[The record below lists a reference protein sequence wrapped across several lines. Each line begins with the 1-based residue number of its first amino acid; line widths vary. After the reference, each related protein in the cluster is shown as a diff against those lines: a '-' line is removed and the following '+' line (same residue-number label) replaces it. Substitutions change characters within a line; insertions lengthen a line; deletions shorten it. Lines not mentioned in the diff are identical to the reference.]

1 MNKKPLYLK
10 QIISFVKKQSILVKQ
25 IELINLLNAEDKIL
39 AENIYSKI
47 NLPPF
52 KNSAV
57 DGYAILKYDLNNSQ
71 KIISKTR
78 IAAGDSKEV
87 KINKGEVV
95 RIFTGAKMPLNSN
108 TVVMQENTKLEN
120 NKLKLLK
127 IPNYGEN
134 CRHKGEDI
142 SKGKLVLKK
151 GSKIDVKNL
160 NLIAAIGYNKVKVYS
175 KIKVGFFTSGNEI
188 VKPTT
193 KLTKSKINNSNFFLL
208 NSLLNKNYISKR
220 FLGNLSDNYKKVEN
234 NLLKNISKFNMII
247 TTGGASVGDEDHL
260 VKALENNG
268 KIFFW
273 RAAIKPGRP
282 IAVGK
287 IQNTYIV
294 CLPGNPVSVQLLYAF
309 IVKPLILKLLGAPL
323 KKISAEKLKTNFSMI
338 KKTKRLEWLRVSKK
352 FINNEYVI
360 VKHPKQGS
368 GMISSISYSD
378 GIVEIPEHVSSIKKG
393 DIFDYYDFDKLFN

>member
-127 IPNYGEN
+127 IPHYGEN

-175 KIKVGFFTSGNEI
+175 KIKVGFFTSGNEL

>member
-175 KIKVGFFTSGNEI
+175 KIKVGFFTSGNEL

-193 KLTKSKINNSNFFLL
+193 KLPKSKINNSNFFLL

-309 IVKPLILKLLGAPL
+309 IVKPLILKLLGASFL
-323 KKISAEKLKTNFSMI
+323 KISSEKLKTNFSMI

-352 FINNEYVI
+352 FIKNEYVI

-378 GIVEIPEHVSSIKKG
+378 GIVEIPEHVSLIKKG
-393 DIFDYYDFDKLFN
+393 DTFDYYDFDKLLN

>member
-175 KIKVGFFTSGNEI
+175 KIKVGFFTSGNEL

-220 FLGNLSDNYKKVEN
+220 FLGNLSDNYQKVEN

-393 DIFDYYDFDKLFN
+393 DIFAYYDFDKLFN

>member
-1 MNKKPLYLK
+1 MNKKPLFLK
-10 QIISFVKKQSILVKQ
+10 QILSFIKKQSILVKK
-25 IELINLLNAEDKIL
+25 IELINLLDAEDKIL
-39 AENIYSKI
+39 AENIFSKI
-47 NLPPF
+47 YLPPF

-57 DGYAILKYDLNNSQ
+57 DGYAILKKDLNNLPK
-71 KIISKTR
+71 KIAKTR
-78 IAAGDSKEV
+78 IAAGDDKEV

-108 TVVMQENTKLEN
+108 TVVMQENTKFEN
-120 NKLKLLK
+120 HELKLIK

-175 KIKVGFFTSGNEI
+175 KIKVGFFTSGNEL
-188 VKPTT
+188 VRPTT
-193 KLTKSKINNSNFFLL
+193 KLKQSKINNSNYFLL

-260 VKALENNG
+260 VKTLKNNG

-282 IAVGK
+282 IAIGK

-323 KKISAEKLKTNFSMI
+323 LKISTEKLKTNFSMI

-352 FINNEYVI
+352 LIKNEYVI
-360 VKHPKQGS
+360 VKHSKQGS

-378 GIVEIPEHVSSIKKG
+378 GIVEIPEQVSLIKKG
-393 DIFDYYDFDKLFN
+393 DTFDFYDFDKLFN

>member
-160 NLIAAIGYNKVKVYS
+160 NLIAAIGYNKVKVCA
-175 KIKVGFFTSGNEI
+175 KIKVGFFTSGNEL

-193 KLTKSKINNSNFFLL
+193 KLTKSKINNSNYFLL

-378 GIVEIPEHVSSIKKG
+378 GIVEIPEHVSPIKKG

>member
-78 IAAGDSKEV
+78 IAAGDSKEI

-175 KIKVGFFTSGNEI
+175 KIKVGFFTSGNEL

>member
-10 QIISFVKKQSILVKQ
+10 QILNFINKQSILIKKTE
-25 IELINLLNAEDKIL
+25 IINLLNAEDKIL

-47 NLPPF
+47 DLPPF

-57 DGYAILKYDLNNSQ
+57 DGYAILKTDLNNIN
-71 KIISKTR
+71 KNISKKR
-78 IAAGDSKEV
+78 IAAGDDKEL
-87 KINKGEVV
+87 KISKGEVI
-95 RIFTGAKMPLNSN
+95 RIFTGAKMPSNSN
-108 TVVMQENTKLEN
+108 TVVMQENTKVVSG
-120 NKLKLLK
+120 KLKLLK

-142 SKGKLVLKK
+142 SEDKLVLTK
-151 GSKIDVKNL
+151 GTKIDVKNL
-160 NLIAAIGYNKVKVYS
+160 NLIAAIGYSKVKVYS
-175 KIKVGFFTSGNEI
+175 NIKVGFFTSGNEL
-188 VKPTT
+188 VRPTT
-193 KLTKSKINNSNFFLL
+193 KLKKSKINNSNYFLL
-208 NSLLNKNYISKR
+208 NSLLNKNYITKK
-220 FLGNLSDNYKKVEN
+220 FLGNLSDNAIKVERK
-234 NLLKNISKFNMII
+234 LLRNISKFNMII

-260 VKALENNG
+260 VKTLERNG

-287 IQNTYIV
+287 IKNTYIV

-309 IVKPLILKLLGAPL
+309 IVKPLILKLLGATL
-323 KKISAEKLKTNFSMI
+323 LKISAEKLKTNFSMI

-352 FINNEYVI
+352 LINKQYVI

-368 GMISSISYSD
+368 GMISSISFSD
-378 GIVEIPEHVSSIKKG
+378 GIVEIPEEVRLIKKG
-393 DIFDYYDFDKLFN
+393 ETFDYYDFDKLFK

>member
-175 KIKVGFFTSGNEI
+175 KIKVGFFTSGNEL
-188 VKPTT
+188 VRPTT
-193 KLTKSKINNSNFFLL
+193 KLTKSKINNSNYFLL
-208 NSLLNKNYISKR
+208 NSLLNKNYIFKR

-393 DIFDYYDFDKLFN
+393 DTFDYYDFDKLFN

>member
-175 KIKVGFFTSGNEI
+175 KIKVGFFTSGNEL

-309 IVKPLILKLLGAPL
+309 VVKPLILKLLGAPL
-323 KKISAEKLKTNFSMI
+323 LKISAEKLKTNFSMI

-393 DIFDYYDFDKLFN
+393 DTFDYYDFDKLFN

>member
-127 IPNYGEN
+127 IPNFGEN
-134 CRHKGEDI
+134 CRNKGEDI
-142 SKGKLVLKK
+142 SKGKLILKK

-175 KIKVGFFTSGNEI
+175 KIKVGFFTSGNEL

-309 IVKPLILKLLGAPL
+309 IVKPLILKLLGATL

>member
-87 KINKGEVV
+87 KVNKGEVV

-175 KIKVGFFTSGNEI
+175 KIKVGFFTSGNEV

>member
-175 KIKVGFFTSGNEI
+175 KIKVGFFTSGNEL

-352 FINNEYVI
+352 FIKNEYVI

-393 DIFDYYDFDKLFN
+393 DTFDYYDFDKLFN

>member
-10 QIISFVKKQSILVKQ
+10 QILSFVNKQPILVKK
-25 IELINLLNAEDKIL
+25 IEFINLLDAEDRIL

-57 DGYAILKYDLNNSQ
+57 DGYAILKNDLNSIHK
-71 KIISKTR
+71 KIAKTR
-78 IAAGDSKEV
+78 IAAGDDKEV

-175 KIKVGFFTSGNEI
+175 KIKVGFFTSGNEL
-188 VKPTT
+188 VRPTT

>member
-10 QIISFVKKQSILVKQ
+10 QILNFINKLPILIKKTEIINLVK
-25 IELINLLNAEDKIL
+25 AEDKIL

-47 NLPPF
+47 DLPPF

-57 DGYAILKYDLNNSQ
+57 DGYAIFKNDLNNVHK
-71 KIISKTR
+71 KIPRKR
-78 IAAGDSKEV
+78 IAAGDNKEV
-87 KINKGEVV
+87 KIKKGEAI
-95 RIFTGAKMPLNSN
+95 RIFTGAKMPSNSN
-108 TVVMQENTKLEN
+108 TVVMQENTKIIKD
-120 NKLKLLK
+120 KLMLLK
-127 IPNYGEN
+127 IPNYGDN

-175 KIKVGFFTSGNEI
+175 NIKVGFFTSGNEL

-193 KLTKSKINNSNFFLL
+193 KLNKSKINNSNYFLF
-208 NSLLNKNYISKR
+208 NSLLNKNYITKK
-220 FLGNLSDNYKKVEN
+220 FLGNLPDNAQKVRH
-234 NLLKNISKFNMII
+234 NLLNNISKFNIII
-247 TTGGASVGDEDHL
+247 TAGGASVGDEDHL
-260 VKALENNG
+260 VKTLESNG
-268 KIFFW
+268 KLFFW

-282 IAVGK
+282 LAIGK
-287 IQNTYIV
+287 IKNTYIV

-309 IVKPLILKLLGAPL
+309 VVKPLILKLLGAQL
-323 KKISAEKLKTNFSMI
+323 LKISSEKLKTNFAMI

-352 FINNEYVI
+352 LIKNEYVI
-360 VKHPKQGS
+360 IKHPKQGS

-378 GIVEIPEHVSSIKKG
+378 GIVEIPEQVSLIKKG
-393 DIFDYYDFDKLFN
+393 DTFDYYDFDKLFK

>member
-175 KIKVGFFTSGNEI
+175 NIKVGFFTSGNEL

-208 NSLLNKNYISKR
+208 NSLLNKNYIFKR

>member
-10 QIISFVKKQSILVKQ
+10 QILNFINKQSILVKKTE
-25 IELINLLNAEDKIL
+25 IINLLNAEDKIL

-57 DGYAILKYDLNNSQ
+57 DGYAILKTDLNNIN
-71 KIISKTR
+71 KNISKKR
-78 IAAGDSKEV
+78 IAAGDDKEV
-87 KINKGEVV
+87 KISKGEVI
-95 RIFTGAKMPLNSN
+95 RIFTGAKMPSNSN
-108 TVVMQENTKLEN
+108 TVVMQENTKVVSG
-120 NKLKLLK
+120 KLKLLK

-142 SKGKLVLKK
+142 SEDKLVLTK
-151 GSKIDVKNL
+151 GTKIDVKNL
-160 NLIAAIGYNKVKVYS
+160 NLIAAIGYSKVKVYS
-175 KIKVGFFTSGNEI
+175 NIKVGFFTSGNEL
-188 VKPTT
+188 VRPTT
-193 KLTKSKINNSNFFLL
+193 KLKKSKINNSNYFLL
-208 NSLLNKNYISKR
+208 NSLLNKNYITKK
-220 FLGNLSDNYKKVEN
+220 FLGNLSDNAIKVERK
-234 NLLKNISKFNMII
+234 LLRNISKFNMII

-260 VKALENNG
+260 VKTLERNG

-287 IQNTYIV
+287 IKNTYIV
-294 CLPGNPVSVQLLYAF
+294 CLPGNPVSVQLLYVF
-309 IVKPLILKLLGAPL
+309 IVKPLILKLLGATL
-323 KKISAEKLKTNFSMI
+323 LKISAEKLKTNFSMI

-352 FINNEYVI
+352 LINKQYVI

-368 GMISSISYSD
+368 GMISSISFSD
-378 GIVEIPEHVSSIKKG
+378 GIVEIPEEVRLIKKG
-393 DIFDYYDFDKLFN
+393 ETFDYYDFDKLFK

>member
-175 KIKVGFFTSGNEI
+175 KIKVGFFTSGNEL

-378 GIVEIPEHVSSIKKG
+378 GIVEIPEHVSLIKKG

>member
-175 KIKVGFFTSGNEI
+175 KIKVGFFTSGNEL

-234 NLLKNISKFNMII
+234 NLLKNISKFNIII

>member
-160 NLIAAIGYNKVKVYS
+160 NSIAAIGYNKVKVYS
-175 KIKVGFFTSGNEI
+175 KIKVGFFTSGNEL

-352 FINNEYVI
+352 FNNNEYVI

-393 DIFDYYDFDKLFN
+393 DIFNYYDFDKLFN